1 MKKSFLVLVFAGLLA
16 AGCGG
21 TVAPAA
27 DTAPAPKDEA
37 PITIQL
43 DKPTMLPK
51 PSVTI
56 DTTKTYSAVLKTS
69 RGDITIVLAA
79 DKTPITTNNFVY
91 LARNNFYNN
100 TPFHR
105 TISGFMIQ
113 GGDPNG
119 DGTGG
124 PGYKFDDE
132 PFTGTYSRGT
142 VAMANAGPNT
152 NGSQFFIIHAD
163 YPLPPNYII
172 FGHVTSGMDVVD
184 AIATAPVVRGASGE
198 ASKPVAPVVV
208 QSVEIVEK

>member
-1 MKKSFLVLVFAGLLA
+1 MKNRFIVVLLLSLLVT
-16 AGCGG
+16 GCGV
-21 TVAPAA
+21 TQTLPPP
-27 DTAPAPKDEA
+27 PAPKPEE